1 MPALRRPNS
10 GQAGDANVVA
20 LLSLKLL
27 LLAFFIMLTAIAR
40 FEQEKVDLVV
50 TSVNDAFDGRIRSDV
65 PNVRLHSG
73 LGSIPASTQLTERIR
88 NLFSS
93 TLPAARVERD
103 DLFGELRIKIPT
115 EALFFA
121 EEARLRAG
129 PTVLLSRLARL
140 LGPERPAATDY
151 DLEMLVGVDRDA
163 LSRLSSTPD
172 ALASRRAGTLAR
184 DFARRGMPADKLSVG
199 LVPGAQGKVRL
210 VLRVRDLP
218 SAGAER

>member
-40 FEQEKVDLVV
+40 FEQEKVELVV
-50 TSVNDAFDGRIRSDV
+50 SSVNDAFDGRIRSDV
-65 PNVRLHSG
+65 PHIELGSG
-73 LGSIPASTQLTERIR
+73 LGPISGAAELTERIR

-93 TLPAARVERD
+93 TLPMARVERSE
-103 DLFGELRIKIPT
+103 LFGELRVEIPT

-163 LSRLSSTPD
+163 LSGLSSTP
-172 ALASRRAGTLAR
+172 ATLAPRRAGTLAR

-199 LVPGAQGKVRL
+199 LLPGSEGKVRL
-210 VLRVRDLP
+210 VMRVRDLP
-218 SAGAER
+218 SAGAVR